1 MKKQSFRMPFFSVQ
15 ISAVYIVQFKVMLIL
30 VSIDI
35 LLTSQKS
42 RAFSITLSPLFK
54 NVLISSSAT
63 ISG

>member
-35 LLTSQKS
+35 LLTSQKIKGFFYY
-42 RAFSITLSPLFK
+42 A
-54 NVLISSSAT
+54 V
-63 ISG
+63 SGKFPILG

>member
-35 LLTSQKS
+35 YLLLKKS